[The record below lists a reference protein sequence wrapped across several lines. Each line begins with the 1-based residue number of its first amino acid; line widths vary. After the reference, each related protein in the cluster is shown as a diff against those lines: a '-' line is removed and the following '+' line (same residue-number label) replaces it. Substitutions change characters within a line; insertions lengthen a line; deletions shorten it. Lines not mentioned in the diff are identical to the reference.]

1 MARRRKR
8 RRPRKI
14 RILFV
19 FGLVALIILGGYKE
33 GALRFGD
40 FKSLEK
46 VIVIDA
52 GHGGTD
58 PGTIGFGG
66 NYEKDINLAI
76 SRKLAGRLKEAGY
89 KIISTRDDDDYV
101 DNIERADLAN
111 KKRARVF
118 ISIHG
123 NALENNTSTHGVQ
136 VLYYPNRT
144 STIGDLDNNELAK
157 MIMTAL
163 IDGTG
168 AVDKGIKER
177 KELIVLN
184 QTKMPAIIIECGF
197 LSNEKEEALLL
208 TDSYQ
213 NQIVDSVIDG
223 LEEYFSLN
231 SSQDNSKN
239 RGLLEKLSST
249 K

>member
-1 MARRRKR
+1 MARRRKT

-14 RILFV
+14 RILLLFS
-19 FGLVALIILGGYKE
+19 LVALMILGLYKKWP
-33 GALRFGD
+33 LIFGD

-52 GHGGTD
+52 GHGGVD
-58 PGTIGFGG
+58 PGTIGFTGS
-66 NYEKDINLAI
+66 YEKDINLAI
-76 SRKLAGRLKEAGY
+76 SRKLAEKLKEAGY
-89 KIISTRDDDDYV
+89 KIISTRDDDTYV
-101 DNIERADLAN
+101 ENIERADLAN

-123 NALENNTSTHGVQ
+123 NALENNTSTHGLQ
-136 VLYYPNRT
+136 VLYYPSRT
-144 STIGDLDNNELAK
+144 STIGDPDNNELAK
-157 MIMTAL
+157 IMMASL

-184 QTKMPAIIIECGF
+184 QTKMPAMIIECGF
-197 LSNEKEEALLL
+197 LSNEREEELLL

-213 NQIVDSVIDG
+213 NKIVDSVVDG
-223 LEEYFSLN
+223 LERYFSLN
-231 SSQDNSKN
+231 SSQEDS
-239 RGLLEKLSST
+239 
-249 K
+249 